1 MKPAALFTLL
11 TSLFFFL
18 SCGSDVTLTTPKQD
32 GAKCERILRDCNNL
46 NEVQDAIKTISKY
59 YEAYEKALYSGK
71 ITGEQYKE
79 FLMNA
84 PNDAEIDSICAYV
97 VEFGHGPNNK

>member
-1 MKPAALFTLL
+1 MKHTALITLFT
-11 TSLFFFL
+11 SLCLFL
-18 SCGSDVTLTTPKQD
+18 SCGSDVTLTTPKRD
-32 GAKCERILRDCNNL
+32 GAKCEEILRDCNNL
-46 NEVQDAIKTISKY
+46 NEVEDAIKTISKY
-59 YEAYEKALYSGK
+59 YDAYEKALYSGK

-97 VEFGHGPNNK
+97 VEFGHGPNSK